1 MASTTTSQPYLIRD
15 DVWSK
20 QIQELLEEELFAQT
34 LVDFVSDFPDGD
46 ELHIPT
52 FSNLAARNYAENQDI
67 IYDDMSTGEF
77 TLTIDKYYQ
86 LGVAITDKLKQDSFY
101 VSEIQSKFPMHVV
114 RGLMERL
121 ENDVFLLHK
130 KQTTNNANTINGQPH
145 RFLSTAAATAHITI
159 KDIAQAKLSMDKANV
174 PKNGRVAI
182 IDPTVSYQLVQI
194 DNVIR
199 QDVYGSNSSLKEG
212 FGGTKFIG
220 TYLGFDFYESNMLD
234 EATALDH
241 GPVGVLKANM
251 FLGIEA
257 LKGAVRQTPSIEFFR
272 NVNKKRDEYSA
283 TMRHGLGLYRP
294 ESLVVILTPA

>member
-1 MASTTTSQPYLIRD
+1 MASTTTTQAYLIRD

-20 QIQELLEEELFAQT
+20 QIKELLEEELFAQS
-34 LVDFVSDFPDGD
+34 LVDFVADFPDGD

-52 FSNLAARNYAENQDI
+52 FSNLAARNYTENDDI
-67 IYDDMSTGEF
+67 IFDDMSTGEF

-101 VSEIQSKFPMHVV
+101 VSEIQSKFPAHCV

-130 KQTTNNANTINGQPH
+130 AQTTNDANTINGQPH
-145 RFLSTAAATAHITI
+145 RFLSNAATTSYITVQNV
-159 KDIAQAKLSMDKANV
+159 AQAKLSLDKANV
-174 PKNGRVAI
+174 AKNGRIAI
-182 IDPTVSYQLVQI
+182 VDPTVSYQLVQI

-199 QDVYGSNSSLKEG
+199 QDVYGPNSSLKEG

-241 GPVGVLKANM
+241 DAGGSLKANLFM
-251 FLGIEA
+251 GEEA
-257 LKGAVRQTPSIEFFR
+257 LKGAIRQTPAIEFFR

-283 TMRHGLGLYRP
+283 TMRFGLGLYRP
-294 ESLVVILTPA
+294 ESLVTILTP

>member
-20 QIQELLEEELFAQT
+20 QIRELLEEELFAQT

-130 KQTTNNANTINGQPH
+130 KQTSNDANTINGQAH
-145 RFLSTAAATAHITI
+145 RFVATGTSNVITL
-159 KDIAQAKLSMDKANV
+159 KDIAQAKLSFDKANV
-174 PKNGRVAI
+174 PKNGRIAV

-199 QDVYGSNSSLKEG
+199 QDVYGPNSNLKEG

-220 TYLGFDFYESNMLD
+220 TYLGFDFFESNMLD

-241 GPVGVLKANM
+241 ETGGSLKANM
-251 FLGIEA
+251 FLGTEA

-294 ESLVVILTPA
+294 ESLVTILTA